1 MFSFF
6 KKRKKKKNEEEM
18 IEETVVEAEESEE
31 DEAQDLADEAESES
45 PSDESGEDSPD
56 EASGEPVS
64 ELEPV
69 ILTEEADS
77 EGSAEISLDD
87 EVLEDS
93 TEEEERAE
101 DNSDD
106 SEQVA
111 SEDIS
116 DEVSEELSNEAS
128 PDLETEEA
136 EEATEEPEK
145 KRGGFKSLF
154 AGLNKTR
161 KKIGDQLD
169 NLLNNYDE
177 IDEDLYEEIEDIL
190 ITADI
195 GMKCTMELIDLL
207 KEELVQRKV
216 KDASKVKGVLRDVMA
231 DYLKLDGQM
240 ELVTKSPTVILVI
253 GVNGAGKTTSIGKI
267 SHRLKSEGKK
277 VVLAAA
283 DTFRA
288 AAIDQLKVWA
298 ERADV
303 SFVAHSEG
311 SDPSA
316 VIFDGI
322 KSAQAKNADV
332 LICDTAGR
340 LHNKVN
346 LMNELNKMF
355 RIIEREY
362 PEANKEVLLVL
373 DATTGQNA
381 VNQAKEFLQTAGITG
396 LVVTKLDG
404 TAKGGFIFAIKSELG
419 IPVKL
424 IGVGEKIEDLQTFDP
439 ETYASAI
446 LNL

>member
-1 MFSFF
+1 MFKFF
-6 KKRKKKKNEEEM
+6 KKKKDEEIESLISTETNDSEATTVISTEANDNEAT
-18 IEETVVEAEESEE
+18 TVISTEANDSER
-31 DEAQDLADEAESES
+31 
-45 PSDESGEDSPD
+45 SGEISPK
-56 EASGEPVS
+56 
-64 ELEPV
+64 
-69 ILTEEADS
+69 
-77 EGSAEISLDD
+77 D
-87 EVLEDS
+87 EV
-93 TEEEERAE
+93 
-101 DNSDD
+101 
-106 SEQVA
+106 
-111 SEDIS
+111 
-116 DEVSEELSNEAS
+116 
-128 PDLETEEA
+128 DLTEEA
-136 EEATEEPEK
+136 EEESEK
-145 KRGGFKSLF
+145 KQGGFKSLF
-154 AGLNKTR
+154 SGLNKTR

-177 IDEDLYEEIEDIL
+177 IDDDLYEEIEDIL

-195 GMKCTMELIDLL
+195 GMKCTMELIDNL
-207 KEELVQRKV
+207 KEELVNRKV
-216 KDASKVKGVLRDVMA
+216 KDASKVKSVLRDVMA
-231 DYLKLDGQM
+231 DYLKSDEEIALA
-240 ELVTKSPTVILVI
+240 TKSPTVILVI

-288 AAIDQLKVWA
+288 AAIDQLRVWA
-298 ERADV
+298 ERSEVA
-303 SFVAHSEG
+303 FVAHSEG

-362 PEANKEVLLVL
+362 PEAHKEVLLVL

-381 VNQAKEFLQTAGITG
+381 VNQAKEFLQSAGITG

-404 TAKGGFIFAIKSELG
+404 TAKGGFVFAIKSELG

-424 IGVGEKIEDLQTFDP
+424 IGVGEKIEDLQTFDA